1 MTAVWGS
8 AFLRKPNGSLKP
20 LNVGDKVGH
29 GAQILTTMDGIVQIS
44 PAKGAPI
51 LVRVPADA
59 DKVIAGIE
67 ARDAELVPGAG
78 LTGGPDGGLQPGLR
92 VDRVKESVGQLEFEF
107 GTERVPPATPIP
119 FSSPK
124 QVYFLAT
131 KITVDD
137 GPLVDSVSSP
147 TIAEGG
153 NLDFQIKLTRPVESE
168 TPIALKLG
176 NGTASSGVDTGKPLV
191 SFDGGKSFTAIA
203 VSADGSA
210 TVTVPAGTSAD
221 QIVVR
226 VPTLPD
232 SLSELDE
239 TFKVQV
245 STPGQGAPA
254 VGTGTIIDA
263 TGQATLSI
271 SGPANVNEAAG
282 TVTYTVTLSNPVA
295 SPVTVNFST
304 SDGLALAGKDYDA
317 TSGVLTFEPNQ
328 TTKTIVIPLRNDST
342 YEGAESFGVTISKA
356 VGAVITVDRVTTTI
370 HDDGTGSVPNG
381 GTPDDDRPGVGSV
394 SSPTIAEGGN
404 LDFQVTLTHPSTTPT
419 PITLKLGNGA
429 TPGTAT
435 PGSDTGSPQ
444 VSFDGGKTFN
454 PITVDAEGNATITV
468 PANTPADQI
477 VVRVPTLPDNL
488 SEVAETFKVTA
499 STPINSVPVE
509 GTGTIIDATGL
520 PTLSISGPADVNE
533 AAGTITYTV
542 TLSNPSSS
550 PVTVNYGT
558 VDGSAQLGKDFAATA
573 GTLTFAPNEVS
584 KTITVA
590 ITNDGTYE
598 GTESFKVQLSNPV
611 GAAITADQVTTTIH
625 DDGTGSLPNGGTPDD
640 DRPGVGSVSS
650 PTVGEGGNL
659 DFQVTLTHPSTT
671 PTPITLKLGNGT
683 TPGTATPGTDTGA
696 PQVSFDGG
704 KTFNPITVDAQ
715 GNATITVPANTPAD
729 QIVVRVPTLPDN
741 ISELAETFKVT
752 ASTPINSAPVEGTG
766 TITDATGLP
775 TLSISGPSDVN
786 EAAGTITYTV
796 TLSNPSSSPVTVNYG
811 TINGT
816 AELGKD
822 FAATAGTLTFA
833 PNEVSKT
840 ITVAIT
846 NDGTYEGAESFT
858 VQLSNEVGAAIT
870 TASQTTT
877 IHDDGTGSLPNGGTP
892 DDDRPVIVVSNA
904 STTEGTAA
912 VFTVNLGHPSSA
924 IQPLQLTLQNGT
936 AELGSDY
943 TSAME
948 VSFDNGQTWQ
958 SAASGTANVPV
969 GKDSL
974 LVRVPTVD
982 DATAEPS
989 EAFTL
994 NVSSAVAANGNG
1006 TGMATITD
1014 NDAPPTLDLD
1024 GNNSSGA
1031 SDPGFKAV
1039 YVENGTG
1046 VRAVDGDV
1054 VITDVDSA
1062 QLTGA
1067 TIKLSNP
1074 QAGDVLALAE
1084 NLPAGITATVNGAA
1098 IVLAGVAS
1106 LADYQ
1111 TALHAIAFSS
1121 TSDNPSTLA
1130 RTVDI
1135 TVTDGT
1141 SNSNVATSV
1150 ITVQAVNDAPAVS
1163 SATVSLSEE
1172 GLAGGVKDLIGN
1184 PDTTDATTVSGK
1196 IVITDPD
1203 SSNFSVSLGAPTAP
1217 VFTANGTQI
1226 NWVSD
1231 GLGGLIGKA
1240 GTAANAANVVTAT
1253 IDNTGQY
1260 KVTLL
1265 SSLKHAV
1272 QGEDS
1277 LGMNFTVKVS
1287 DGVATTNSTLTVNLE
1302 DDAPSAPANQSN
1314 TLSVQDSNLLF
1325 VLDISGSMNDPS
1337 GIGTLTRLQAAVQSM
1352 QKLLDK
1358 YDDLGTVA
1366 VRLVTFSN
1374 TAQTVGSS
1382 WLTVADAKASLAT
1395 ITATGGTNYDIALST
1410 AQTAFATA
1418 AGKITGA
1425 QNVAYFF
1432 SDGNPTLSSANP
1444 TANVNG
1450 QDGSATQP
1458 NLGDGIDATEES
1470 SWSTFLNNN
1479 QINAFAIGLG
1489 SGVAQTYLNPIAYNG
1504 QFALNQDGIVVSN
1517 LNQLDSTLSGTVTG
1531 SVSGQIFA
1539 SGNVGGAALGA
1550 DGGHLASITLGG
1562 TVYTYDAAHP
1572 TLSVTTPLGS
1582 PFTLD
1587 WLTGNYTYK
1596 APDNLINSQSE
1607 TIGYSMVDGDGDIV
1621 GASLQ
1626 LNLVLNAPVAGA
1638 PTLTATKAHVSEEG
1652 LVAGNKDTTGV
1663 KPDADTTDSTLGTGQ
1678 ITVTTT
1684 GGATVSGLV
1693 LTAPSA
1699 SIVTASGKTVV
1710 WSSDNAGGLIG
1721 KDGTGASAAT
1731 VATISV
1737 TKSGDYTFT
1746 LLQALAHSEAGEDVR
1761 DISFGVKVLDS
1772 TGKVGLGQLVVSV
1785 EDDAPV
1791 SGPTI
1796 VESLNTL
1803 DTNLMIVLDNSAS
1816 MSNASGIP
1824 GLTRLDAAVQ
1834 SIQKLLDK
1842 YDDLGGV
1849 SVRLVTFNT
1858 NAQTQG
1864 ANWLSVAQ
1872 AKALLATITADGGTN
1887 YDYALTQAQA
1897 AFNSGTGKIAGAQ
1910 NVSYF
1915 FSDGDPTLSST
1926 NPTPGLLQNGSLAQP
1941 NLGDGIDT
1949 TEEGAWQTFLNNNQ
1963 IKSYAIGLGTGVT
1976 APYLHPVAYDGQAS
1990 ENLNGTVVTSLD
2002 QLDTALSSTYGE
2014 TISGNLVTSGKATAP
2029 MGADGFGHVDSVTV
2043 DGVTYRYNAANPSL
2057 AVHTVLGGEL
2067 KVDMSTGAYTYGAP
2081 GQLSGPVTENVTFA
2095 LTDKDGDTASSTLTI
2110 NLDHTLVLVGTAQAD
2125 THGASQLTEFM
2136 MGRDGNDAL
2145 TGSDASDRLYG
2156 NGGNDVLNGSKGD
2169 DVINGGDGND
2179 TLSGGDGADALAG
2192 GPGSDVLT
2200 GGAGA
2205 DVFVWHFADPGTSA
2219 ASRAVDTIKDFS
2231 LADGDKLD
2239 LRDLLQGE
2247 HTGNLQN
2254 YLEFDTSTAN
2264 TIIKVSPAGA
2274 FLLGFATN
2282 AAETERIVLENVNV
2296 RTGFGLSNLASDQD
2310 VINKMLTQGK
2320 LLVDQV

>member
-1 MTAVWGS
+1 
-8 AFLRKPNGSLKP
+8 
-20 LNVGDKVGH
+20 
-29 GAQILTTMDGIVQIS
+29 
-44 PAKGAPI
+44 
-51 LVRVPADA
+51 
-59 DKVIAGIE
+59 
-67 ARDAELVPGAG
+67 
-78 LTGGPDGGLQPGLR
+78 
-92 VDRVKESVGQLEFEF
+92 
-107 GTERVPPATPIP
+107 
-119 FSSPK
+119 
-124 QVYFLAT
+124 
-131 KITVDD
+131 
-137 GPLVDSVSSP
+137 
-147 TIAEGG
+147 
-153 NLDFQIKLTRPVESE
+153 
-168 TPIALKLG
+168 
-176 NGTASSGVDTGKPLV
+176 
-191 SFDGGKSFTAIA
+191 
-203 VSADGSA
+203 
-210 TVTVPAGTSAD
+210 
-221 QIVVR
+221 
-226 VPTLPD
+226 
-232 SLSELDE
+232 
-239 TFKVQV
+239 
-245 STPGQGAPA
+245 
-254 VGTGTIIDA
+254 
-263 TGQATLSI
+263 
-271 SGPANVNEAAG
+271 
-282 TVTYTVTLSNPVA
+282 
-295 SPVTVNFST
+295 
-304 SDGLALAGKDYDA
+304 
-317 TSGVLTFEPNQ
+317 
-328 TTKTIVIPLRNDST
+328 
-342 YEGAESFGVTISKA
+342 
-356 VGAVITVDRVTTTI
+356 
-370 HDDGTGSVPNG
+370 
-381 GTPDDDRPGVGSV
+381 
-394 SSPTIAEGGN
+394 
-404 LDFQVTLTHPSTTPT
+404 
-419 PITLKLGNGA
+419 
-429 TPGTAT
+429 
-435 PGSDTGSPQ
+435 
-444 VSFDGGKTFN
+444 
-454 PITVDAEGNATITV
+454 
-468 PANTPADQI
+468 
-477 VVRVPTLPDNL
+477 
-488 SEVAETFKVTA
+488 
-499 STPINSVPVE
+499 
-509 GTGTIIDATGL
+509 
-520 PTLSISGPADVNE
+520 
-533 AAGTITYTV
+533 
-542 TLSNPSSS
+542 
-550 PVTVNYGT
+550 
-558 VDGSAQLGKDFAATA
+558 
-573 GTLTFAPNEVS
+573 PNEVS
-584 KTITVA
+584 KTITV
-590 ITNDGTYE
+590 
-598 GTESFKVQLSNPV
+598 S
-611 GAAITADQVTTTIH
+611 
-625 DDGTGSLPNGGTPDD
+625 
-640 DRPGVGSVSS
+640 
-650 PTVGEGGNL
+650 
-659 DFQVTLTHPSTT
+659 
-671 PTPITLKLGNGT
+671 
-683 TPGTATPGTDTGA
+683 
-696 PQVSFDGG
+696 
-704 KTFNPITVDAQ
+704 
-715 GNATITVPANTPAD
+715 
-729 QIVVRVPTLPDN
+729 
-741 ISELAETFKVT
+741 
-752 ASTPINSAPVEGTG
+752 
-766 TITDATGLP
+766 
-775 TLSISGPSDVN
+775 
-786 EAAGTITYTV
+786 
-796 TLSNPSSSPVTVNYG
+796 
-811 TINGT
+811 
-816 AELGKD
+816 
-822 FAATAGTLTFA
+822 
-833 PNEVSKT
+833 
-840 ITVAIT
+840 IT
-846 NDGTYEGAESFT
+846 NDGTYEGAENFK
-858 VQLSNEVGAAIT
+858 VELSNPVGAVLT

-904 STTEGTAA
+904 SATEGNAA
-912 VFTVNLGHPSSA
+912 VFTVNLGHPSST

-936 AELGSDY
+936 AKLGSDY

-958 SAASGTANVPV
+958 SAASGIANVPV

-974 LVRVPTVD
+974 LVRIPTVD
-982 DATAEPS
+982 DAIAEPS
-989 EAFTL
+989 EVFTL
-994 NVSSAVAANGNG
+994 NVSSAVAANGNASG
-1006 TGMATITD
+1006 TATITD

-1031 SDPGFKAV
+1031 ADPGFNAV
-1039 YVENGTG
+1039 YVENGMG
-1046 VRAVDGDV
+1046 VRVVDGDV
-1054 VITDVDSA
+1054 VIKDVDSA

-1067 TIKLSNP
+1067 TIKLTNP

-1084 NLPAGITATVNGAA
+1084 NLPAGITATVNGAT

-1121 TSDNPSTLA
+1121 TSDNPSTVA

-1135 TVTDGT
+1135 TVSDGT

-1150 ITVQAVNDAPAVS
+1150 ITVQAVNDAPTVG
-1163 SATVSLSEE
+1163 SATVSVSEE
-1172 GLAGGVKDLIGN
+1172 GLAGGVKDASGN
-1184 PDTTDATTVSGK
+1184 PDTTDATTISGK
-1196 IVITDPD
+1196 IAITDPD

-1217 VFTANGTQI
+1217 VFTTNGTQI

-1240 GTAANAANVVTAT
+1240 GTAANAATVLTAT

-1260 KVTLL
+1260 TVTLL
-1265 SSLKHAV
+1265 SALKHSG

-1287 DGVATTNSTLTVNLE
+1287 DGVATTNSTLTVNVE
-1302 DDAPSAPANQSN
+1302 DDAPSAPVAQSN

-1325 VLDISGSMNDPS
+1325 VLDVSGSMNDPS
-1337 GIGTLTRLQAAVQSM
+1337 GISNLTRLQAAVQSM

-1366 VRLVTFSN
+1366 VRLVTFSD

-1382 WLTVADAKASLAT
+1382 WLTVADAKAKLAT
-1395 ITATGGTNYDIALST
+1395 ITATGGTNYDYALST
-1410 AQTAFATA
+1410 AQTAFATP

-1432 SDGNPTLSSANP
+1432 SDGNPTLSSTNP

-1450 QDGSATQP
+1450 QDGSTTQP

-1550 DGGHLASITLGG
+1550 DGGHLASITVGG

-1587 WLTGNYTYK
+1587 WLTGSYTYK
-1596 APDNLINSQSE
+1596 APDHLANSQSE

-1621 GASLQ
+1621 NSSLQ

-1652 LVAGNKDTTGV
+1652 LAAGNKDATGTT
-1663 KPDADTTDSTLGTGQ
+1663 PDADTTDSTSGTGH

-1693 LTAPSA
+1693 LTAPTDSV
-1699 SIVTASGKTVV
+1699 VTASGKTVV

-1721 KDGTGASAAT
+1721 KDGTDASATT

-1737 TKSGDYTFT
+1737 TKSGDYTFN
-1746 LLQALAHSEAGEDVR
+1746 LLQAIAHAGSGEDVK

-1791 SGPTI
+1791 TGPTI
-1796 VESLNTL
+1796 VENLNTL

-1816 MSNASGIP
+1816 MANASGIP
-1824 GLTRLDAAVQ
+1824 GLTRLEAAVQ
-1834 SIQKLLDK
+1834 SIEKLLDK

-1872 AKALLATITADGGTN
+1872 AKALLATVTADGGTN

-1897 AFNSGTGKIAGAQ
+1897 AFNSGTGKITGAQ

-1926 NPTPGLLQNGSLAQP
+1926 NPTPGVNGQNGNTTQA
-1941 NLGDGIDT
+1941 NLGDGIDS

-2043 DGVTYRYNAANPSL
+2043 DGVTYHYNAAAPAL
-2057 AVHTVLGGEL
+2057 TVHTALGGDL
-2067 KVDMSTGAYTYGAP
+2067 KVDMNTGAYTYGAP

-2095 LTDKDGDTASSTLTI
+2095 LADKDGDTASSTLAI

-2125 THGASQLTEFM
+2125 THGASQLSEFM
-2136 MGRDGNDAL
+2136 MGRDGNDVL

-2156 NGGNDVLNGSKGD
+2156 NGGNDVLNGGKGD
-2169 DVINGGDGND
+2169 DVISGGDGND
-2179 TLSGGDGADALAG
+2179 TISGGDGADIISG
-2192 GPGSDVLT
+2192 GPGSDSLT

-2219 ASRAVDTIKDFS
+2219 ATRALDTVKDFS
-2231 LADGDKLD
+2231 LTEGDKLD
-2239 LRDLLQGE
+2239 LRDLLQNE
-2247 HTGNLQN
+2247 NTGNLTN
-2254 YLEFDTSTAN
+2254 YLEFDTTTAN
-2264 TIIKVSPAGA
+2264 TIIKVSPNGG
-2274 FLLGFATN
+2274 FLFGIATN
-2282 AAETERIVLENVNV
+2282 SAETERIVLENVNL
-2296 RTGFGLSNLASDQD
+2296 RTGLGLSNLASDQD
-2310 VINKMLTQGK
+2310 VINKLLTQGK